1 MNRDSATFTYCN
13 AFWCVLY
20 SRCGQRRSVRASPV
34 TQRARYLSSRF
45 SHCMIARAASVQVP
59 LTSCKGGVSHHRVSG
74 REHGFGQAR
83 WTAQLR
89 PPLWLVLSPPR
100 EWRDPRLGRMCDGGG
115 TRRRCLRS
123 QIVSMRH
130 GYSGTHELSRAM
142 TARLRCTGPERTVL
156 LRLSS
161 VRLHA
166 GSDGTAPAAPPG
178 DRPGVSLHQWS

>member
-1 MNRDSATFTYCN
+1 MNRDSTTFTYCN

-34 TQRARYLSSRF
+34 TQRVRYLSSRF
-45 SHCMIARAASVQVP
+45 SHCMIARAASVDGAAHQQQGRSVAP
-59 LTSCKGGVSHHRVSG
+59 PGIRARTQLRSG
-74 REHGFGQAR
+74 EMDGA
-83 WTAQLR
+83 LR

-100 EWRDPRLGRMCDGGG
+100 EWHDPRLDRICDGGG
-115 TRRRCLRS
+115 SGRRCLRS
-123 QIVSMRH
+123 QIMSMRH
-130 GYSGTHELSRAM
+130 GSSFTHERSRAM
-142 TARLRCTGPERTVL
+142 TARFGCTGPEATVR